1 MREIVNKY
9 GMSSPE
15 FSRIKK
21 QRENK
26 GCISKLDYWQN
37 ELLLRAGNIEY
48 ALGNTT
54 KACEYWN
61 DGYKLDSH
69 YMWANQNFFF
79 TYGPNQ
85 LYKFNPQLSS
95 YELTFINNPY
105 FQEYIKNDL
114 KFLTDIHKKYPT
126 YFKRAAEINDFRDI
140 DEIIYE
146 KCLD

>member
-15 FSRIKK
+15 HSRIKK

-26 GCISKLDYWQN
+26 GCLFKLDYWQN

-61 DGYKLDSH
+61 DGYKLDKN
-69 YMWANQNFFF
+69 YMWANRNFFF
-79 TYGPNQ
+79 TYGPNN
-85 LYKFNPQLSS
+85 LAKFNLQSSS
-95 YELTFINNPY
+95 YELTFINNKY
-105 FQEYIKNDL
+105 FQENYKNEW

-126 YFKRAAEINDFRDI
+126 YFKRAAEINDFGDI